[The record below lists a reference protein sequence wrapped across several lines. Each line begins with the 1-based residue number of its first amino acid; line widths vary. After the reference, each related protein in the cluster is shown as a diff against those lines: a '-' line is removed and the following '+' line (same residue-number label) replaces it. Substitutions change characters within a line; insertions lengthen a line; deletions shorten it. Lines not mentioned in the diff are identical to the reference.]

1 MKKVIAV
8 LYAAAACG
16 VTAAHGAETD
26 PHQTAPCAQPDF
38 PTRSSSSDGVRRVEQ
53 ALKTW
58 RSCFRAS
65 TQRQQSVDEMVAS
78 AREYQQV
85 KARHE
90 AWVLATVQHS
100 NGQAYGHLAATRV
113 ERDFWEK
120 LMVQRG
126 DGHRKGHARRPDEAL
141 IQQVAGAN

>member
-8 LYAAAACG
+8 LYTAAACG
-16 VTAAHGAETD
+16 VTAARGAETD

-38 PTRSSSSDGVRRVEQ
+38 PTRSSSNDGVRRVEQ

-58 RSCFRAS
+58 RACFRAA
-65 TQRQQSVDEMVAS
+65 TQRKQSVDEMMAS

-85 KARHE
+85 KAKHE
-90 AWVLATVQHS
+90 AWILATIQHS
-100 NGQAYGHLAATRV
+100 NGQAYGQLAAARV
-113 ERDFWEK
+113 ERDFWEN
-120 LMVQRG
+120 LMLQRG
-126 DGHRKGHARRPDEAL
+126 DGNRKSHVRRSDEAI